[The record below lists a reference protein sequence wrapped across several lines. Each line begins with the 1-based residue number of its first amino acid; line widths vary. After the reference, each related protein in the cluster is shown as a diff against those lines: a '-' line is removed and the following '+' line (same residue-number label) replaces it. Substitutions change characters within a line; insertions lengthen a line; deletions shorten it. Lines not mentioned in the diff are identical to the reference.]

1 MLPEPEVAPLTD
13 CSRRSLDALLIL
25 SSANQA
31 ALPDTLIQML
41 MLVGVV
47 AIGLLL
53 TISIR
58 GKIARRNAAIPEPR
72 ERIAQARTHRF
83 TGEDKH
89 AASAQLH
96 DTARR
101 LSVQMDNKAERLEQ
115 LLEEADRKLHDLQ
128 QVMRELTQNAGN
140 GATIESA
147 AATPPAPPASPVSP
161 PLRIPAASMDP
172 AAIPEPPPA
181 AHPLPSEPDPLTRS
195 VYELSDSGHDTV
207 SIARELDEQIGKVE
221 LILALRA
228 G

>member
-1 MLPEPEVAPLTD
+1 M
-13 CSRRSLDALLIL
+13 LIL
-25 SSANQA
+25 SSTNQVA
-31 ALPDTLIQML
+31 FPEILLQML
-41 MLVGVV
+41 MLVAVV

-58 GKIARRNAAIPEPR
+58 GKIAKRNAAIPEPR
-72 ERIAQARTHRF
+72 ERIAQARIKRF

-89 AASAQLH
+89 TISAHLH

-128 QVMRELTQNAGN
+128 LVMRDLTNYAGSS
-140 GATIESA
+140 ATIESVA
-147 AATPPAPPASPVSP
+147 PRLPAPRTPPVPS
-161 PLRIPAASMDP
+161 
-172 AAIPEPPPA
+172 PPPA
-181 AHPLPSEPDPLTRS
+181 TSPPPAQPALKIPATPSSPEVFPTISPASHPLPNEPDPLTRS
-195 VYELSDSGHDTV
+195 VYELSDSGQDTV